1 MRTRR
6 NATLPTVVAVAILV
20 AAFVI
25 YAGIWSEKLW
35 FDSTGFTQ
43 VFTTQLITQVVL
55 FVIATVLMG
64 GAVLGNMYLAYR
76 LRPTHRRTGNSA
88 VLDRYRELLEQNVTM
103 TMVVP
108 AVLFGGMAGLSAAT
122 QALPV
127 LAWLNRQPAG
137 ITEPTFGLD
146 VSFYM
151 LEYPIWRLG
160 ASLLMSALL
169 FGLVAAAAVHFAVG
183 NLTASRL
190 NAPLSKGAAST
201 HLSLLAAGVLAVY
214 GVQNLLDR
222 YGLLLDAGTLFTG
235 LHYTDGHARLTAKL
249 VVAIISF
256 LVAALF
262 VLNAFWH
269 RAILPLAGVV
279 LMLVSGLI
287 LSLIYPMVV
296 QGLQVRPNE
305 ADLELPYI
313 NDHMAATKTAYG
325 VGEAE
330 ITEYEAVTQVRP
342 GQLAADAA
350 ALPGIRLMDPNVVA
364 PTFEQLQ
371 QVRGYYTFPDMLDV
385 DRYTIDD
392 QETDVVIAAREINPN
407 NIPDPNWNNIHT
419 VYTHGHGFVSAYG
432 NRRQSNGEPVWIT
445 RDIPPAGAI
454 EEEQSRVYFGEQS
467 SNFAIVGRL
476 PEQDPIELDT
486 PGGAQGGGEQY
497 NQYDGLGGVEMG
509 DFWRRMVFATRM
521 ADVNI
526 LLSDRV
532 NANSRILF
540 DRTPRERVQKVA
552 PWLTV
557 DSNLYPAIVDG
568 RLVWVADAYTTSG
581 TYPNSQRV
589 SLQRATTDTQTTALV
604 AQLDTPINYMR
615 NSVKAVV
622 DAYDGTVDLYAW
634 DESDPL
640 LRTYE
645 QVFPGTIKPRSDI
658 SEDLLTHLR
667 YPEDLFKVQREILS
681 RYHVTEPRV
690 WYNSTDVWE
699 IPVDPVQTSDNERE
713 PTYYLSIRWP
723 GDEQPIF
730 SQTAVFVPRGRQ
742 NLASYLAVNADAAHA
757 DYGQLRILRM
767 SDTQQIDGPGQTQN
781 AITQNP
787 AVAERLLPYTRG
799 GSAAVRFGNLLTLP
813 MGNGLLY
820 VEPIY
825 TERTGSVGAYPALT
839 FVVVRFGEHVGIGS
853 TLQEALDA
861 VFGGDAGAD
870 TGELPVP
877 GSAGG
882 TVVEGDTPVDTTTPG
897 TTPAA
902 PTGTVNEAAAV
913 EALQRAETAFTE
925 ADAALRDG
933 DLATYQRRT
942 EDAKAALEE
951 ALRSM
956 GR

>member
-1 MRTRR
+1 MPANNTSRR
-6 NATLPTVVAVAILV
+6 SPLLPTVVAVALLV
-20 AAFVI
+20 AAFI
-25 YAGIWSEKLW
+25 AYASIWSEKLW
-35 FDSTGFTQ
+35 FDSTGFTD
-43 VFTTQLITQVVL
+43 VFTTQLLTQVAL
-55 FVIATVLMG
+55 FGVATLLMG
-64 GAVLGNMYLAYR
+64 GALFGNMYLAHR
-76 LRPTHRRTGNSA
+76 LRPTDRRSGASA
-88 VLDRYRELLEQNVTM
+88 VLDRYRELLEQNITM

-108 AVLFGGMAGLSAAT
+108 ALLFGGMAGLSAAT

-137 ITEPTFGLD
+137 VTDPVFGLD
-146 VSFYM
+146 ASFYM

-169 FGLVAAAAVHFAVG
+169 FGLVAAAAVHFAMG
-183 NLTASRL
+183 NLTPNR
-190 NAPLSKGAAST
+190 NTIEQQGGAAST
-201 HLSLLAAGVLAVY
+201 HLSLLAAAILVVY
-214 GVQNLLDR
+214 GLQNLLDR
-222 YGLLLDAGTLFTG
+222 YGLLLDSGTLFTG
-235 LHYTDGHARLTAKL
+235 LHYTDAHARLTAKL
-249 VVAIISF
+249 VVAVISF
-256 LVAALF
+256 LVATLF
-262 VLNAFWH
+262 FVNAFAH
-269 RAILPLAGVV
+269 RSILPLAGVV

-305 ADLELPYI
+305 PDLERPYI
-313 NDHMAATKTAYG
+313 ADHMAATKAAYG
-325 VGEAE
+325 VADAE
-330 ITEYEAVTQVRP
+330 ITEYEAVTQVQP

-371 QVRGYYTFPDMLDV
+371 QVRGYYTFPSMLDI

-392 QETDVVIAAREINPN
+392 QATDVVIAAREINPQA
-407 NIPDPNWNNIHT
+407 IPDPNWNNIHT
-419 VYTHGHGFVSAYG
+419 VFTHGHGFVSAYG

-454 EEEQSRVYFGEQS
+454 EETQSRVYFGEQS

-497 NQYDGLGGVEMG
+497 NQYEGLGGVPMG
-509 DFWRRMVFATRM
+509 DYWRRLVFATRM
-521 ADVNI
+521 TDLNI

-552 PWLTV
+552 PWLTI
-557 DSNLYPAIVDG
+557 DSNLYPAIVGG
-568 RLVWVADAYTTSG
+568 RLVWIVDGYTTSS

-589 SLQRATTDTQTTALV
+589 SLQRATTDTQTTSLV
-604 AQLDTPINYMR
+604 AQLDAPINYMR

-634 DESDPL
+634 DEEDPL
-640 LRTYE
+640 LRTYQ
-645 QVFPGTIKPRSDI
+645 QVFPGTVRPRADI
-658 SEDLLTHLR
+658 SDDLLAHLR
-667 YPEDLFKVQREILS
+667 YPEDQFKVQREILS
-681 RYHVTEPRV
+681 RYHVTDPRV
-690 WYNSTDVWE
+690 WYDSTDVWE
-699 IPVDPVQTSDNERE
+699 IPVDPVQTSDQQRE
-713 PTYYLSIRWP
+713 PSYYLSIRWP
-723 GDEQPIF
+723 GDAEPIF
-730 SQTAVFVPRGRQ
+730 SQTAVFVPRNRQ
-742 NLASYLAVNADAAHA
+742 NLASYLSVNADASHEN
-757 DYGQLRILRM
+757 YGQLRILRM

-787 AVAERLLPYTRG
+787 AVAERLLPYQQTR

-825 TERTGSVGAYPALT
+825 TERSGSAGAYPALT
-839 FVVVRFGEHVGIGS
+839 FVVVRFGEYVGIGS

-870 TGELPVP
+870 TGELPVD
-877 GSAGG
+877 GSEGGVAAGEG
-882 TVVEGDTPVDTTTPG
+882 TDTGEETPTGPVD
-897 TTPAA
+897 
-902 PTGTVNEAAAV
+902 EAAAV
-913 EALQRAETAFTE
+913 AALRRAEDAFTA

-933 DLATYQRRT
+933 DLAEYQART
-942 EDAKAALEE
+942 DEAKAALAE

>member
-1 MRTRR
+1 MPTAIRR
-6 NATLPTVVAVAILV
+6 RRSPALPTIVGVALIV

-25 YAGIWSEKLW
+25 YATVWSEKLW
-35 FDSTGFTQ
+35 FDSIGFTQ
-43 VFTTQLITQVVL
+43 VFTTQLLTQVLL
-55 FVIATVLMG
+55 FVVGTVVMG
-64 GAVLGNMYLAYR
+64 GAILGNMALAFR
-76 LRPTHRRTGNSA
+76 TRPPHRRTGASA
-88 VLDRYRELLEQNVTM
+88 VLDRYRDLLEHNRVT

-108 AVLFGGMAGLSAAT
+108 SLMFGAMAGLSAAT

-137 ITEPTFGLD
+137 VTEPTFGLD
-146 VSFYM
+146 VSFYL
-151 LEYPIWRLG
+151 LEYPVWRLVAG
-160 ASLLMSALL
+160 LVMSALL

-183 NLTASRL
+183 NLGTGRGNPRSR
-190 NAPLSKGAAST
+190 AAST
-201 HLSLLAAGVLAVY
+201 HLSLLAAGILLMY

-222 YGLLLDAGTLFTG
+222 YGLLLDQGTLFTG
-235 LHYTDGHARLTAKL
+235 LHYTDARARLTAKL
-249 VVAIISF
+249 VVAVISF
-256 LVAALF
+256 LVAGLF
-262 VLNAFWH
+262 VVNAFLH
-269 RAILPLAGVV
+269 RGILPMAGVV
-279 LMLVSGLI
+279 LMIVSGLI
-287 LSLIYPMVV
+287 LSLIYPMIV

-305 ADLELPYI
+305 PDYERPYI
-313 NDHMAATKTAYG
+313 QAQMNATKQAYG
-325 VGEAE
+325 VADVA

-371 QVRGYYTFPDMLDV
+371 QVRGYYTFPDILDI

-392 QETDVVIAAREINPN
+392 QETDVVIAAREINPDA
-407 NIPDPNWNNIHT
+407 IPDPNWNNIHT

-454 EEEQSRVYFGEQS
+454 EETQSRVYYGEQS
-467 SNFAIVGRL
+467 TNFAIVGR
-476 PEQDPIELDT
+476 EDGQAPIELDS

-497 NQYDGLGGVEMG
+497 NVYDGLGGVPMG
-509 DFWRRMVFATRM
+509 DYWRRMVFATRL
-521 ADVNI
+521 ADLNI

-532 NANSRILF
+532 NSQSRILF

-557 DSNLYPAIVDG
+557 DGNLYPAIVDG
-568 RLVWVADAYTTSG
+568 RLVWIVDAYTTSS

-589 SLQRATTDTQTTALV
+589 SLQRATTDTQTTV
-604 AQLDTPINYMR
+604 TQLDAPINYMR

-645 QVFPGTIKPRSDI
+645 QVFPGTVKPRSEI
-658 SEDLLTHLR
+658 SPDLLSHLR
-667 YPEDLFKVQREILS
+667 YPEDLFKVQREILA
-681 RYHVTEPRV
+681 RYHVSDPYV
-690 WYNSTDVWE
+690 WYGSTDLWE
-699 IPVDPVQTSDNERE
+699 IPVDPVQTDAQLRE

-723 GDEQPIF
+723 GDETPVF

-742 NLASYLAVNADAAHA
+742 NLAAYLAVNADAASP
-757 DYGQLRILRM
+757 DYGSLRILRM

-787 AVAERLLPYTRG
+787 DVAARLLPYQQTR

-825 TERTGSVGAYPALT
+825 TERSGSAGAYPALT

-853 TLQEALDA
+853 TLQEALDL
-861 VFGGDAGAD
+861 VFGGFAGAE
-870 TGELPVP
+870 TGELPTGQAP
-877 GSAGG
+877 PTEGG
-882 TVVEGDTPVDTTTPG
+882 TPSAPTTPTAPG
-897 TTPAA
+897 TGDQQAA
-902 PTGTVNEAAAV
+902 LD
-913 EALQRAETAFTE
+913 ALQRAESAFNE
-925 ADAALRDG
+925 AEVALREG
-933 DLATYQRRT
+933 DLATYQAKNN
-942 EDAKAALEE
+942 EAKAALEE
-951 ALRSM
+951 ALRAM